1 MAEQSADQDAETGS
15 DGDTLTDE
23 VRALR
28 AEVMKL
34 NQQRY
39 FQIESSLWQVAFWN
53 LVRGLAWGLGSVLGA
68 TILLSLLVRVLGSM
82 DFIPV
87 LGEWGQRLIEEI
99 QQGNLAK

>member
-1 MAEQSADQDAETGS
+1 MAEQSAEQDEPTGGAR
-15 DGDTLTDE
+15 DALTDE
-23 VRALR
+23 VHALR
-28 AEVMKL
+28 EEVTKL

-39 FQIESSLWQVAFWN
+39 FQIESSLWQVAFWS

-68 TILLSLLVRVLGSM
+68 TILLSLLVRVLGSI